1 MQVLGAV
8 CDKVLGHACEDP
20 VGTMLVDLNIYDL
33 RFLPD
38 TQFIKFVLVNCFLVE
53 VDDQLK
59 RAQVLDLLVQVSY
72 AVVRYS
78 I

>member
-1 MQVLGAV
+1 
-8 CDKVLGHACEDP
+8 
-20 VGTMLVDLNIYDL
+20 MLVDLNIYDL

-38 TQFIKFVLVNCFLVE
+38 TQFIKFVLVKCFLVE